1 MGFFQRLQQGG
12 LSRALIRWL
21 LAYGAFGVPQAAGPI
36 AFTLLAMPLT
46 GNAGSGAALVL
57 AITLAQIAGS
67 VPFARLGRGFNA
79 VSYLKALVAVR
90 ATAFVTLALLAQMQA
105 PFPVLIAVAA
115 CGGLVN
121 GAAFGFLRSI
131 LNHLVAPGGMPRALG
146 LAATLNEVTFV
157 VAPILASVLGSALDP
172 VTALLLLVA
181 LGTMP
186 VVLVPAI
193 PSAAAPKPDLEAMAQ
208 GGGLLRPAVILW
220 LACTLANS
228 AVVAAVEIGAVAIA
242 ISYGL
247 APAEGVIFAVALC
260 VASVSGGIWVSSRN
274 RVPDL
279 RTVPVLLLLMGV
291 GAALTAASIS
301 VVVTMIGA
309 VIIGCFLAPL
319 STFYSLRLD
328 ALAPPHRRAEI
339 FALSR
344 TANSLGVILASATL
358 TFASLQTTLLT
369 AAILIFAAAAT
380 VGIVSRRRPDARP

>member
-1 MGFFQRLQQGG
+1 MGFFRRLQQGG
-12 LSRALIRWL
+12 FSGALIRWL

-67 VPFARLGRGFNA
+67 VPFARLGRAFNA

-90 ATAFVTLALLAQMQA
+90 AAAFVTLALLAQMQA
-105 PFPVLIAVAA
+105 PFPVLIAVAT

-157 VAPILASVLGSALDP
+157 VAPILASVLGSAIDP
-172 VTALLLLVA
+172 VVALLILVA

-186 VVLVPAI
+186 VALVPAI
-193 PSAAAPKPDLEAMAQ
+193 PAAAAPKPDLEAMAH

-228 AVVAAVEIGAVAIA
+228 AVVAAIEIGAV
-242 ISYGL
+242 
-247 APAEGVIFAVALC
+247 V
-260 VASVSGGIWVSSRN
+260 
-274 RVPDL
+274 
-279 RTVPVLLLLMGV
+279 
-291 GAALTAASIS
+291 
-301 VVVTMIGA
+301 
-309 VIIGCFLAPL
+309 IGCFLAPL
-319 STFYSLRLD
+319 GTFYSLSLD
-328 ALAPPHRRAEI
+328 ALAPPHRRAEV

-358 TFASLQTTLLT
+358 TFASLQVTLVT
-369 AAILIFAAAAT
+369 SAILIFIAAAT
-380 VGIVSRRRPDARP
+380 VAVVSRRTA